1 MNKPEIMN
9 LFFLLIFQCG
19 LFYLSKASPRS
30 ISGSLSP
37 SGAAA
42 PPTHRVAR
50 RTASQQAT
58 VEYTLIT
65 LNSPDCKDYP
75 VDKFPVRVQYRI
87 TNSDLSTSDSREW
100 ISLESII
107 AKSKYHAARNH
118 TVLSNLAKW

>member
-1 MNKPEIMN
+1 MN
-9 LFFLLIFQCG
+9 LFYLLIFQCG
-19 LFYLSKASPRS
+19 LLCLSKSSPRS
-30 ISGSLSP
+30 ISGSVSP

-42 PPTHRVAR
+42 HPTHRVAR

-65 LNSPDCKDYP
+65 LNSPDCKDYT
-75 VDKFPVRVQYRI
+75 VDKFPVTVQYRI
-87 TNSDLSTSDSREW
+87 TNSDLSTSREW
-100 ISLESII
+100 ISLAMESMI